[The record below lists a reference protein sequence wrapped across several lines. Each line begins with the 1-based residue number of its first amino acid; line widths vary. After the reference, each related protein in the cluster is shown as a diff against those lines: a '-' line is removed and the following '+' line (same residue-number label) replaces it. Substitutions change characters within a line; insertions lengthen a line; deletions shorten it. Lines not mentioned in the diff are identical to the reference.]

1 MARRQTG
8 GPARTRLTK
17 LNTQPDLSPRA
28 LGAMAEAARRSRE
41 GADGKAGATTPPI
54 RSPKTDP
61 HPVAAVAPPVDEA
74 RSNRER
80 RLKASVALVGGVV
93 VVAAISL
100 GISSASHDRSALEH
114 RSSRTG
120 AGVTLPTRPRS
131 APATTGPLSTGS
143 SPTTGPS
150 PATASSP
157 STTAAPP
164 PASGPGPVLS
174 ALAPSSGSPGQSVV
188 VVGMGFLSSD
198 GTVLATFDGQVAPT
212 VCPIETS
219 CTVTVPTMSDQP
231 STVPITITTTS
242 GTSNALSFAY
252 QPSSTNDPTVDAGAT
267 GSTGSGPGEA
277 TSPEGHGGGRH
288 RHD

>member
-41 GADGKAGATTPPI
+41 GGGGRATDTTQRI

-61 HPVAAVAPPVDEA
+61 HPVAAVAPPVDEV

-80 RLKASVALVGGVV
+80 RLKTSIALVGSAV

-100 GISSASHDRSALEH
+100 GISSASHDGAAPEH
-114 RSSRTG
+114 RSSRPGT
-120 AGVTLPTRPRS
+120 GVTLPTRPRS
-131 APATTGPLSTGS
+131 TPTTTGPLSTGS

-157 STTAAPP
+157 STTAPP

-174 ALAPSSGSPGQSVV
+174 ALSPSSGSPGQSVV

-212 VCPIETS
+212 VCPMATS
-219 CTVTVPTMSDQP
+219 CTLTVPAMSDQP
-231 STVPITITTTS
+231 STVPVTITTAS

-252 QPSSTNDPTVDAGAT
+252 QPSSTSDPTVDAGAT

-277 TSPEGHGGGRH
+277 TSAERHGGGRH